1 MITRFRAAMDED
13 FDVAGGLG
21 VLFDLVREGNRRL
34 DDDEDAGVLVS
45 AYDEIVGVLG
55 LGEETSDIEDLG
67 LKIAEIAEKYGVP
80 SGTIEDLLE
89 SRDRARS
96 ERNWTASD
104 GIRDDLGSI
113 GIVVEDAPDGSR
125 WHRG

>member
-1 MITRFRAAMDED
+1 MIA
-13 FDVAGGLG
+13 
-21 VLFDLVREGNRRL
+21 
-34 DDDEDAGVLVS
+34 

-55 LGEETSDIEDLG
+55 LGEETTGLDDLRS
-67 LKIAEIAEKYGVP
+67 EIADIAGRYGVP
-80 SGTIEDLLE
+80 SGTIEDVLAL
-89 SRDRARS
+89 RDRARS
-96 ERNWTASD
+96 ERDWASSD